1 MNQTE
6 LIKQMSDE
14 ELKRQLLLSQSIFF
28 LISIILS
35 FFLFSNI
42 SDWLHYISFD
52 FKQIVL
58 IGVLPAL
65 AIVLIEVILYVFV
78 PARYFDDGGINEKVF
93 RNQSIG
99 SIFLISIVVA
109 IAEESLFRGVIQTS
123 FGYIFA
129 SVLFVLVHFRYLK
142 KPVLLTLVIIV
153 SFLIGYLFEITENI
167 LVVIAFHFMVDF
179 LLGIF
184 IKFQK

>member
-109 IAEESLFRGVIQTS
+109 IAEES
-123 FGYIFA
+123 
-129 SVLFVLVHFRYLK
+129 
-142 KPVLLTLVIIV
+142 
-153 SFLIGYLFEITENI
+153 
-167 LVVIAFHFMVDF
+167 
-179 LLGIF
+179 
-184 IKFQK
+184 